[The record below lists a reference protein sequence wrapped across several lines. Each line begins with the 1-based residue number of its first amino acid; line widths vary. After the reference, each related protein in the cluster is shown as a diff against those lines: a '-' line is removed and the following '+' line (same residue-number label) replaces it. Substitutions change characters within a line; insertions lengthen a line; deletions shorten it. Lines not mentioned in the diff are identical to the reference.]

1 MSGAIEDIAK
11 KWLAEPAYTKVFKH
25 TADVIEDY
33 LCYLLTAIGAI
44 AGILITLLG
53 SAGEAAAHAAV
64 QVQGVRH
71 WDFQFAGQRRGE
83 AGCAPLVRAPRILP
97 ASLLPVPPAAQ

>member
-33 LCYLLTAIGAI
+33 MPYCLI
-44 AGILITLLG
+44 AFYY
-53 SAGEAAAHAAV
+53 
-64 QVQGVRH
+64 Q
-71 WDFQFAGQRRGE
+71 
-83 AGCAPLVRAPRILP
+83 
-97 ASLLPVPPAAQ
+97 

>member
-33 LCYLLTAIGAI
+33 ICYFLTAIGAI
-44 AGILITLLG
+44 ALSVKFLTSLG
-53 SAGEAAAHAAV
+53 SGDLSCIIGGKFTEPS
-64 QVQGVRH
+64 
-71 WDFQFAGQRRGE
+71 QFYT
-83 AGCAPLVRAPRILP
+83 CFLT
-97 ASLLPVPPAAQ
+97 ASLGLIVKTCWHWLVNHCLVN